1 MNFRFGSQSIFSGVH
16 DPALDKIF
24 ANATSTLNTA
34 SRQQLYNQAA
44 EYISTNAYAPFLF
57 PVNGWN
63 IAAKNV
69 SGPGL
74 TTLIPASAVRPEI
87 LWAQVGFTG
96 Q

>member
-1 MNFRFGSQSIFSGVH
+1 MRAVVSQYLGSLRASADVKAGQSRV
-16 DPALDKIF
+16 DLAQALYD
-24 ANATSTLNTA
+24 
-34 SRQQLYNQAA
+34 QAA
-44 EYISTNAYAPFLF
+44 EYISQNAYAPFLF

-69 SGPGL
+69 TGPGL
-74 TTLIPASAVRPEI
+74 TTLLPASAVRPEI

>member
-1 MNFRFGSQSIFSGVH
+1 MH
-16 DPALDKIF
+16 DPKLDTMF
-24 ANATSTLNTA
+24 ANATSTLDNA
-34 SRQQLYNQAA
+34 KRQQLYNQAA
-44 EYISTNAYAPFLF
+44 EYISQNAYAPFLF

-74 TTLIPASAVRPEI
+74 TTLLPASAVRPEI